1 MTRWMRACVP
11 VAIAMLLI
19 ASGTAAAQE
28 FRGRINGVVTDNTG
42 AVLPGVTVTATS
54 PAMIQPQVQITGE
67 DGTYRFIALNPGL
80 YELTYELPGFGT
92 VKREGIR
99 VVINQTLSVDQQMQV
114 ATLQETVTV
123 TGESPVVDTSTT
135 TVGTNFTK
143 ELLTEIPNARDV
155 WAAMAQAPGLQ
166 MTAFDVGGSRTGTQ
180 TGFLTYGIN
189 QQNQTKIEGVD
200 QTEGSDANAGYFDFG
215 SFEEFQIGGAGND
228 ASSYGSGATMN
239 ITVKSGGDRVS
250 GTWYSDWMGESTI
263 SDNVPNEFR
272 TNMGRDDNGYFVR
285 NALTRGNP
293 VDRQYDINANV
304 GGPLWKRHLWGFYS
318 YRLNDQY
325 KYILGSD
332 ELARSK
338 LSNQYTFKAT
348 LQLPRNNQLIGFL
361 NKREKLQAL
370 RDFGPTTPI
379 ESSRWQSSRNYPMKI
394 EWTSVLT
401 NQMFLDVIV
410 ANWENYFPLFPQDQ
424 VGTVDSIAPGRINTS
439 NQQRSGYHD
448 TYQDRK
454 RFKPQFYASMSYFKD
469 GWMGS
474 HDFKFGYDW
483 KNDRRKEGRF
493 QPHNIH
499 YRDVNN
505 AAGDQIVN
513 ELDLYN
519 GPNEGITDVEYQ
531 AGFIND
537 TWKLNNR
544 MTLNIGARVE
554 RYRDSWPEQQFA
566 PQMPAALSGTT
577 DTRIL
582 TFYSPRTVQETT
594 VAEHT
599 VFSPRAGFAYDLT
612 GDGKTSLKGY
622 YGRFYFNSSDILA
635 NLENPVGMGQ
645 LRYQFLD
652 QNGNRLL
659 DSPSELGLFR
669 STQGGAGS
677 VRIDRDLKRPYS
689 QEISGH
695 LEREIVGGL
704 SGRASYVYK
713 NIRDDWDQVDIAR
726 LPLYTVPRSITDP
739 GVDGI
744 AGTGDDQQL
753 ALLDRP
759 TSAAPT
765 DIVQTN
771 PDGYE
776 SDFNTVEFA
785 INRRFDGKWMALGS
799 FGYTWLDQFHD
810 SVQSSTSTIEAAAI
824 EKDFD
829 WQPNYRLFGKET
841 STLWNYK
848 LVGRYVLPF
857 EIGLSGSYKVQ
868 SGRNYGRVWSLTGLN
883 AGTEAIRVE
892 PIDTR
897 RAPTVDI
904 LDFRVDKGFT
914 LPNKWGRAVVMVDVF
929 NALNHGT
936 VTNFRMQTATAA
948 VTLPDG
954 TRQTVSTFQEVLGLL
969 DPRVVRFGFRY
980 EF

>member
-1 MTRWMRACVP
+1 
-11 VAIAMLLI
+11 MLFL
-19 ASGTAAAQE
+19 AAGTAGAQE

-54 PAMIQPQVQITGE
+54 PAMIQPQVQVTGD
-67 DGTYRFIALNPGL
+67 DGTYRFIALNPGA
-80 YELTYELPGFGT
+80 YVLTFELPGFGT

-99 VVINQTLSVDQQMQV
+99 VVINQTLSVDQQLQV

-123 TGESPVVDTSTT
+123 TGESPIVDTSTT

-143 ELLTEIPNARDV
+143 ELLTEIPNARDI

-166 MTAFDVGGSRTGTQ
+166 MAAFDVGGSRTGTQ

-200 QTEGSDANAGYFDFG
+200 QTEGADANAGYFDFG
-215 SFEEFQIGGAGND
+215 SFDEFQIGGAGND

-250 GTWYSDWMGESTI
+250 GQWYSDWQGDSTI
-263 SDNVPNEFR
+263 SDNVPDAFR
-272 TNMGRDDNGYFVR
+272 TANNRDEDGFFSR
-285 NALTRGNP
+285 TALQRGNP
-293 VDRQYDINANV
+293 IDRQYDINANV
-304 GGPLWKRHLWGFYS
+304 GGPLWKGKLWGFYS

-370 RDFGPTTPI
+370 RDFGPTTPL
-379 ESSRWQSSRNYPMKI
+379 SAARFQSSRNYPMKI
-394 EWTSVLT
+394 EWTSVLSS
-401 NQMFLDVIV
+401 NAFLDIIV
-410 ANWENYFPLFPQDQ
+410 ANWENYFPLRPQDE
-424 VGTVDSIAPGRINTS
+424 VGTVSDIVPGRIDATT
-439 NQQRSGYHD
+439 QQRTGYHD

-483 KNDRRKEGRF
+483 KNDRRLEGRD
-493 QPHNIH
+493 QPGNIF
-499 YRDVNN
+499 YRDTFSQALGRTVVN
-505 AAGDQIVN
+505 DVDI
-513 ELDLYN
+513 YN
-519 GPNEGITDVEYQ
+519 GPNEGITDVEYH
-531 AGFIND
+531 AGYIND
-537 TWKLNNR
+537 TWKLSNR
-544 MTLNIGARVE
+544 LTLNLGARVE
-554 RYRDSWPEQQFA
+554 RYRDGWPEQQFA
-566 PQMPAALSGTT
+566 PETIPALAGST
-577 DTRIL
+577 DPRIL
-582 TFYSPRTVQETT
+582 AFFAPQTVQEAT

-599 VFSPRAGFAYDLT
+599 VVAPRAGFAYDLT

-635 NLENPVGMGQ
+635 NLENPVGMAQ

-652 QNGNRLL
+652 QNGNMLL
-659 DSPSELGLFR
+659 DNPNELGLFR
-669 STQGGAGS
+669 QTLGGAGF
-677 VRIDRDLKRPYS
+677 VRIDRDIKRPYS
-689 QEISGH
+689 QELSGH

-704 SGRASYVYK
+704 SGRMSYVYK
-713 NIRDDWDQVDIAR
+713 NIRDDWDEVDVAR
-726 LPLYTVPRSITDP
+726 VGLYTVQRTFTDIGP
-739 GVDGI
+739 DGLT
-744 AGTGDDQQL
+744 GTGDDQAL
-753 ALLDRP
+753 TLLDRP

-765 DIVQTN
+765 DRVWTN
-771 PDGYE
+771 PEDYN

-785 INRRFDGKWMALGS
+785 VNRRFDGKWMLLGS
-799 FGYTWLDQFHD
+799 FGYTWLSQFHD
-810 SVQSSTSTIEAAAI
+810 SIQLTTSAIEAAAI
-824 EKDFD
+824 DKDYD

-848 LVGRYVLPF
+848 LIGRYTLPF
-857 EIGLSGSYKVQ
+857 EIGFSGSYKVQ
-868 SGRNYGRVWSLTGLN
+868 SGRNWGRVTSVAGFLN

-892 PIDTR
+892 PIDAR

-914 LPNKWGRAVVMVDVF
+914 LPNRWGRAVVMVDIF
-929 NALNHGT
+929 NALNRGA
-936 VTNFRMQTATAA
+936 VTNFRMQTG
-948 VTLPDG
+948 P
-954 TRQTVSTFQEVLGLL
+954 TFQEVLGLL
-969 DPRVVRFGFRY
+969 DPRIVRFGFRF